1 VNLKCR
7 KCGCQIKPGQL
18 YIRKPLDHPDFDLDE
33 HRSWPRHVACPNER
47 EIAHAKR
54 MGREP

>member
-1 VNLKCR
+1 MNLKCA
-7 KCGCQIKPGQL
+7 KCGCRIKSGQL
-18 YIRKPLDHPDFDLDE
+18 YIGTFKGHAI
-33 HRSWPRHVACPNER
+33 WPRHVACPNER